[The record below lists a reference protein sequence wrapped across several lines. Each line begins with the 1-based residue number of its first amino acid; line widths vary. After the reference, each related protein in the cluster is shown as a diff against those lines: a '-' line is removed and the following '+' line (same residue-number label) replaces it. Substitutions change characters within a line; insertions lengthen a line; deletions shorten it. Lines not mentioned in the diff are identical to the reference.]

1 MHAAVLKLL
10 TVIHKREDSIDT
22 LFQIFFHIICR
33 NVYHIFIDDYPK
45 IFFAI
50 YSQSDINSEALLNIE
65 SVIVGICHGQ
75 KSQQMEQR
83 REPSGVSLIIL
94 DIIINVVS
102 IQEPFKNLNW
112 LKIAVTTSF
121 NIRKTRKSLNRFKDG
136 EQGSRWDE
144 DEHGWRGGD
153 CERFDQDWVERHGCE
168 PGDCPYSFS

>member
-102 IQEPFKNLNW
+102 IQEPFKNLN
-112 LKIAVTTSF
+112 
-121 NIRKTRKSLNRFKDG
+121 
-136 EQGSRWDE
+136 
-144 DEHGWRGGD
+144 
-153 CERFDQDWVERHGCE
+153 
-168 PGDCPYSFS
+168 